1 MGREDYSKALKAG
14 RRDYQTRMFRGEKPT
29 LQVLD
34 DILPEKGSYSEV
46 PLGLVQIPIEQIV
59 GTRTAGRSNSF
70 AGNFMPILKED
81 TEFASKWAN
90 LSSIHVDE
98 GIRDPIKAYEYMNK
112 FYVEEGNKRVSVM
125 KYFGVVS
132 IPGNVTRIV
141 PKRTGEK
148 ENNIYYEFL
157 DFYQTAP
164 INYIWFSQEGSFA
177 KLQET
182 VGKAAG
188 EMWTDEDL
196 LEFSSIYTRFHAEF
210 AANGG
215 GKLRIT
221 PGDAFLAF
229 ITLYG
234 YDTVTEKTTD
244 ELRTLIVK
252 SWEEFVLL
260 QEDQEIELKMKPN
273 QEKKGLLRILLQ
285 SGSPKL
291 KTAFIYEKTPGT
303 SAWTYG
309 HELGR
314 LYLEQTFPDELNS
327 VCYENA
333 TQDNAEELI
342 EDAIKL
348 GCNLIFTT
356 TPAFVQASVKAA
368 ISHPEVRILNCS
380 LNTSHRYIRTY
391 YSRMHEAK
399 FLMGA
404 IAAAMA
410 VLYPAG
416 VALGCHPGLLAG
428 IIISGAIF
436 GDNLAPVSDTT
447 ICSATSQ
454 GVDVPGVV
462 RSRLKYAAVSAGAT
476 IVIAVILSLVLGSNG
491 IAMDANL
498 SYDPMAFF
506 MLIAVVI
513 TIVVAIKTGDIIIA
527 TTLGTVSG
535 GVIGVLTGQFDFLQI
550 DAADPAKGALIA
562 VHGEG
567 LDRTVDGILQTG
579 LSSMLQV
586 CILALLLFGSIA
598 IMRAGGGDVRLL
610 NALGSVAKTAK
621 GAEVV
626 TSFMVIILSTIM
638 GLNAPAI
645 LAVGPSFAKPLS
657 EKHGISPYRTAN
669 LLDAQSNTLV
679 YAMPWVPGMI
689 YTLSFASGTSA
700 PLTAAQVTPFVI
712 YGYVLLV
719 VMFASIFLGI
729 GRHDGEDRLAA
740 KAR

>member
-1 MGREDYSKALKAG
+1 MADKK
-14 RRDYQTRMFRGEKPT
+14 K
-29 LQVLD
+29 
-34 DILPEKGSYSEV
+34 
-46 PLGLVQIPIEQIV
+46 
-59 GTRTAGRSNSF
+59 
-70 AGNFMPILKED
+70 
-81 TEFASKWAN
+81 
-90 LSSIHVDE
+90 
-98 GIRDPIKAYEYMNK
+98 
-112 FYVEEGNKRVSVM
+112 
-125 KYFGVVS
+125 
-132 IPGNVTRIV
+132 
-141 PKRTGEK
+141 
-148 ENNIYYEFL
+148 
-157 DFYQTAP
+157 
-164 INYIWFSQEGSFA
+164 
-177 KLQET
+177 
-182 VGKAAG
+182 
-188 EMWTDEDL
+188 
-196 LEFSSIYTRFHAEF
+196 LEFYGGEWVSFLPFVVFLALIVVTTLMWGSISDGA
-210 AANGG
+210 
-215 GKLRIT
+215 LWL
-221 PGDAFLAF
+221 PAFLALIIAF
-229 ITLYG
+229 FFVKDKRHYAEVIIEGMASKEAITPVVCWLFAG
-234 YDTVTEKTTD
+234 VF
-244 ELRTLIVK
+244 
-252 SWEEFVLL
+252 S
-260 QEDQEIELKMKPN
+260 
-273 QEKKGLLRILLQ
+273 RILRS
-285 SGSPKL
+285 SGL
-291 KTAFIYEKTPGT
+291 A
-303 SAWTYG
+303 
-309 HELGR
+309 
-314 LYLEQTFPDELNS
+314 
-327 VCYENA
+327 
-333 TQDNAEELI
+333 
-342 EDAIKL
+342 
-348 GCNLIFTT
+348 
-356 TPAFVQASVKAA
+356 AA
-368 ISHPEVRILNCS
+368 IAGLAAGIGVGPALFTVITFIAACLFATASG
-380 LNTSHRYIRTY
+380 TGFGT
-391 YSRMHEAK
+391 
-399 FLMGA
+399 

-550 DAADPAKGALIA
+550 DAAAPAKGALIA

>member
-1 MGREDYSKALKAG
+1 MADKK
-14 RRDYQTRMFRGEKPT
+14 K
-29 LQVLD
+29 
-34 DILPEKGSYSEV
+34 
-46 PLGLVQIPIEQIV
+46 
-59 GTRTAGRSNSF
+59 
-70 AGNFMPILKED
+70 
-81 TEFASKWAN
+81 
-90 LSSIHVDE
+90 
-98 GIRDPIKAYEYMNK
+98 
-112 FYVEEGNKRVSVM
+112 
-125 KYFGVVS
+125 
-132 IPGNVTRIV
+132 
-141 PKRTGEK
+141 
-148 ENNIYYEFL
+148 
-157 DFYQTAP
+157 
-164 INYIWFSQEGSFA
+164 
-177 KLQET
+177 
-182 VGKAAG
+182 
-188 EMWTDEDL
+188 
-196 LEFSSIYTRFHAEF
+196 LEFYGGEWVSFLPFVVFLALIVVTTLMWGSISDGA
-210 AANGG
+210 
-215 GKLRIT
+215 LWL
-221 PGDAFLAF
+221 PAFLALIIAF
-229 ITLYG
+229 FFVKDKRHYAEVIIEGMASKEAITPVVCWLFAG
-234 YDTVTEKTTD
+234 VF
-244 ELRTLIVK
+244 
-252 SWEEFVLL
+252 S
-260 QEDQEIELKMKPN
+260 
-273 QEKKGLLRILLQ
+273 RILRS
-285 SGSPKL
+285 SGL
-291 KTAFIYEKTPGT
+291 A
-303 SAWTYG
+303 
-309 HELGR
+309 
-314 LYLEQTFPDELNS
+314 
-327 VCYENA
+327 
-333 TQDNAEELI
+333 
-342 EDAIKL
+342 
-348 GCNLIFTT
+348 
-356 TPAFVQASVKAA
+356 AA
-368 ISHPEVRILNCS
+368 IAGLAAGIGVGPALFTVITFVAACLFATASG
-380 LNTSHRYIRTY
+380 TGFGT
-391 YSRMHEAK
+391 
-399 FLMGA
+399 

-462 RSRLKYAAVSAGAT
+462 RSRLKYAAVSAGVT

-657 EKHGISPYRTAN
+657 EKHGLSPYRTAT

>member
-1 MGREDYSKALKAG
+1 MADKK
-14 RRDYQTRMFRGEKPT
+14 K
-29 LQVLD
+29 
-34 DILPEKGSYSEV
+34 
-46 PLGLVQIPIEQIV
+46 
-59 GTRTAGRSNSF
+59 
-70 AGNFMPILKED
+70 
-81 TEFASKWAN
+81 
-90 LSSIHVDE
+90 
-98 GIRDPIKAYEYMNK
+98 
-112 FYVEEGNKRVSVM
+112 
-125 KYFGVVS
+125 
-132 IPGNVTRIV
+132 
-141 PKRTGEK
+141 
-148 ENNIYYEFL
+148 
-157 DFYQTAP
+157 
-164 INYIWFSQEGSFA
+164 
-177 KLQET
+177 
-182 VGKAAG
+182 
-188 EMWTDEDL
+188 
-196 LEFSSIYTRFHAEF
+196 LEFYGGEWVSFLPFVVFLALIVVTTLMWGSISDGA
-210 AANGG
+210 
-215 GKLRIT
+215 LWL
-221 PGDAFLAF
+221 PAFLALIIAF
-229 ITLYG
+229 FFVKDKRHYAEVIIEGMASKEAITPVVCWLFAG
-234 YDTVTEKTTD
+234 VF
-244 ELRTLIVK
+244 
-252 SWEEFVLL
+252 S
-260 QEDQEIELKMKPN
+260 
-273 QEKKGLLRILLQ
+273 RILRS
-285 SGSPKL
+285 SGL
-291 KTAFIYEKTPGT
+291 A
-303 SAWTYG
+303 
-309 HELGR
+309 
-314 LYLEQTFPDELNS
+314 
-327 VCYENA
+327 
-333 TQDNAEELI
+333 
-342 EDAIKL
+342 
-348 GCNLIFTT
+348 
-356 TPAFVQASVKAA
+356 AA
-368 ISHPEVRILNCS
+368 IAGLAAGIGVGPALFTVITFIAACLFATASG
-380 LNTSHRYIRTY
+380 TGFGT
-391 YSRMHEAK
+391 
-399 FLMGA
+399 

-476 IVIAVILSLVLGSNG
+476 IG

-729 GRHDGEDRLAA
+729 GRHDGEDKLAA

>member
-1 MGREDYSKALKAG
+1 MADKK
-14 RRDYQTRMFRGEKPT
+14 K
-29 LQVLD
+29 
-34 DILPEKGSYSEV
+34 
-46 PLGLVQIPIEQIV
+46 
-59 GTRTAGRSNSF
+59 
-70 AGNFMPILKED
+70 
-81 TEFASKWAN
+81 
-90 LSSIHVDE
+90 
-98 GIRDPIKAYEYMNK
+98 
-112 FYVEEGNKRVSVM
+112 
-125 KYFGVVS
+125 
-132 IPGNVTRIV
+132 
-141 PKRTGEK
+141 
-148 ENNIYYEFL
+148 
-157 DFYQTAP
+157 
-164 INYIWFSQEGSFA
+164 
-177 KLQET
+177 
-182 VGKAAG
+182 
-188 EMWTDEDL
+188 
-196 LEFSSIYTRFHAEF
+196 LEFYGGEWVSFLPFVVFLALIVVTTLMWGSISDGA
-210 AANGG
+210 
-215 GKLRIT
+215 LWL
-221 PGDAFLAF
+221 PAFLALIIAF
-229 ITLYG
+229 FFVKDKRHYAEVIIEGMASKEAITPVVCWLFAG
-234 YDTVTEKTTD
+234 VF
-244 ELRTLIVK
+244 
-252 SWEEFVLL
+252 S
-260 QEDQEIELKMKPN
+260 
-273 QEKKGLLRILLQ
+273 RILRS
-285 SGSPKL
+285 SGL
-291 KTAFIYEKTPGT
+291 A
-303 SAWTYG
+303 
-309 HELGR
+309 
-314 LYLEQTFPDELNS
+314 
-327 VCYENA
+327 
-333 TQDNAEELI
+333 
-342 EDAIKL
+342 
-348 GCNLIFTT
+348 
-356 TPAFVQASVKAA
+356 AA
-368 ISHPEVRILNCS
+368 IAGLAAGIGVGPALFTVITFIAACLFATASG
-380 LNTSHRYIRTY
+380 TGFGT
-391 YSRMHEAK
+391 
-399 FLMGA
+399 

-498 SYDPMAFF
+498 SYDPMDFF

-550 DAADPAKGALIA
+550 DAANPAKGALIA

-729 GRHDGEDRLAA
+729 GRHDGEDKLAA

>member
-1 MGREDYSKALKAG
+1 MADKK
-14 RRDYQTRMFRGEKPT
+14 K
-29 LQVLD
+29 
-34 DILPEKGSYSEV
+34 
-46 PLGLVQIPIEQIV
+46 
-59 GTRTAGRSNSF
+59 
-70 AGNFMPILKED
+70 
-81 TEFASKWAN
+81 
-90 LSSIHVDE
+90 
-98 GIRDPIKAYEYMNK
+98 
-112 FYVEEGNKRVSVM
+112 
-125 KYFGVVS
+125 
-132 IPGNVTRIV
+132 
-141 PKRTGEK
+141 
-148 ENNIYYEFL
+148 
-157 DFYQTAP
+157 
-164 INYIWFSQEGSFA
+164 
-177 KLQET
+177 
-182 VGKAAG
+182 
-188 EMWTDEDL
+188 
-196 LEFSSIYTRFHAEF
+196 LEFYGGEWVSFLPFVVFLALIVVTTLMWGSISDGA
-210 AANGG
+210 
-215 GKLRIT
+215 LWL
-221 PGDAFLAF
+221 PAFLALIIAF
-229 ITLYG
+229 FFVKDKRHYAEVIIEGMASKEAITPVVCWLFAG
-234 YDTVTEKTTD
+234 VF
-244 ELRTLIVK
+244 
-252 SWEEFVLL
+252 S
-260 QEDQEIELKMKPN
+260 
-273 QEKKGLLRILLQ
+273 RILRS
-285 SGSPKL
+285 SGL
-291 KTAFIYEKTPGT
+291 A
-303 SAWTYG
+303 
-309 HELGR
+309 
-314 LYLEQTFPDELNS
+314 
-327 VCYENA
+327 
-333 TQDNAEELI
+333 
-342 EDAIKL
+342 
-348 GCNLIFTT
+348 
-356 TPAFVQASVKAA
+356 AA
-368 ISHPEVRILNCS
+368 IAGLAAGIGVGPALFTVITFVAACLFATASG
-380 LNTSHRYIRTY
+380 TGFGT
-391 YSRMHEAK
+391 
-399 FLMGA
+399 

-428 IIISGAIF
+428 IIISGSIF